1 MADWWRD
8 EETVGELI
16 SRARLKLGKSQYAL
30 ADALREASQ
39 RSDGAPDR
47 GMVARW
53 ETGRGVPLTLF
64 ALPDAKRETNRFA
77 IEIPLLG
84 SLILT
89 HDIDGTARHNRSG
102 RLGSKAAPR

>member
-1 MADWWRD
+1 MADWSRD

-53 ETGRGVPLTLF
+53 KPGGGYRRLTGEPTLRRSSRFRPHNSTRRRASPGLAVAIVPSQQ
-64 ALPDAKRETNRFA
+64 NGC
-77 IEIPLLG
+77 PLMTG
-84 SLILT
+84 
-89 HDIDGTARHNRSG
+89 
-102 RLGSKAAPR
+102 